1 MEGSQLVSL
10 FLKGKMKM
18 NKEKNKNMR
27 FHQVSPEETEKNIWI
42 AATQFITDLNIE
54 YRKYLRESDSEIEN
68 EFPFTIQD
76 DWLESITSVEEITL
90 KNAVLEF
97 KDPFSNE
104 SIVIKEIEDSSSLF
118 QTVLTKQDRRVQ
130 VIEDNYLTSEAK
142 PTIDNSESE
151 IQMTMD

>member
-1 MEGSQLVSL
+1 
-10 FLKGKMKM
+10 M
-18 NKEKNKNMR
+18 NKEKNKNLR

-54 YRKYLRESDSEIEN
+54 YRKYLRESDSEVEN

-76 DWLESITSVEEITL
+76 DWLESITSVEEITIE
-90 KNAVLEF
+90 NAVLEF
-97 KDPFSNE
+97 KDAFSNE
-104 SIVIKEIEDSSSLF
+104 TIVIKEIENASSLF
-118 QTVLTKQDRRVQ
+118 QTVLAKQNGSVQ

-142 PTIDNSESE
+142 MAIDKSESE

>member
-1 MEGSQLVSL
+1 
-10 FLKGKMKM
+10 M
-18 NKEKNKNMR
+18 NEEKNKNLR

-54 YRKYLRESDSEIEN
+54 YRKYLRESDSEIKN

-76 DWLESITSVEEITL
+76 DWLESITSVEEITI

-97 KDPFSNE
+97 KDAFSNE
-104 SIVIKEIEDSSSLF
+104 TIVIKEIENASSLF
-118 QTVLTKQDRRVQ
+118 QTVLSKQNGSVQ

-142 PTIDNSESE
+142 TSIDKSESE